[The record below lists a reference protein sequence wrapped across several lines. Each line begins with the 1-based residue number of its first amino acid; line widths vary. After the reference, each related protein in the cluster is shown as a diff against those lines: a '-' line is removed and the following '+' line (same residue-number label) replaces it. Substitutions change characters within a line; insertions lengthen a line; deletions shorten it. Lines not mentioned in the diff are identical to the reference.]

1 MRKSSKTSA
10 KELREEL
17 HILENKSKLYEKN
30 LKCFEDYFRFRLRL
44 EEIYEIKSN
53 GVKIWSKCDEYVMNM
68 EKGLLNPLKILRKVV
83 SFRIRS

>member
-17 HILENKSKLYEKN
+17 HVLENKSKLYEKN

-53 GVKIWSKCDEYVMNM
+53 GVKI
-68 EKGLLNPLKILRKVV
+68 
-83 SFRIRS
+83 

>member
-30 LKCFEDYFRFRLRL
+30 LKCFENEDYFRFRLRL

-53 GVKIWSKCDEYVMNM
+53 GVKI
-68 EKGLLNPLKILRKVV
+68 
-83 SFRIRS
+83 